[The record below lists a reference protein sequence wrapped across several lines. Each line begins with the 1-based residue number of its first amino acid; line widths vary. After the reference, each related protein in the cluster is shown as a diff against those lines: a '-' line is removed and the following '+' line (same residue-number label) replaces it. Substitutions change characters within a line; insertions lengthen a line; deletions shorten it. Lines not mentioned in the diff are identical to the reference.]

1 MTTVLAVY
9 SVSGCVG
16 RCDAN
21 CHDAKGDAC
30 TCTCI
35 CQGLNHGFGFELAQS
50 NVAVRRSASS
60 GKTLIAFAEATK
72 RDPKELVVV
81 NRIKTPDMR
90 EARRQAHTRLKR
102 SSTCST
108 VRRQSFERL
117 ENPVSDTKI
126 SRLQHI
132 R

>member
-30 TCTCI
+30 TCI
-35 CQGLNHGFGFELAQS
+35 CQGLNHGFGFERAQS
-50 NVAVRRSASS
+50 NVAKEIGLKRED
-60 GKTLIAFAEATK
+60 LIAFAEATK

-90 EARRQAHTRLKR
+90 EARRQAHTKLTQLDLFDR
-102 SSTCST
+102 
-108 VRRQSFERL
+108 EGN
-117 ENPVSDTKI
+117 EP
-126 SRLQHI
+126 
-132 R
+132 